1 MRFLDANVDT
11 EFLSTLGIVSGGHF
25 LSHLYILAYPPLFPL
40 LIDDFG
46 LNNTQLGLIMSVV
59 ALSTFVFQTPV
70 GELVDRIGAKRVF
83 VAGLAFTAGGTALV
97 GAATSYS
104 VLLLFALIAGIGQSA
119 FHPADYTLLDAVTEG
134 KQEGKSFGVHTFAGY
149 AGFAAAPAVVGG
161 IGVLYGWQT
170 ALFAVGG
177 FGLVYAAIAQ
187 VVMTPVHRRRMA
199 EIDREDDGGG
209 FLENLS
215 ALAKP
220 AILGMFAFFVAITMA
235 NKGIQ
240 TFTTVFVV
248 TDLSLTDVV
257 GNTALTAYFSL
268 AAVGV
273 LVGGV
278 LADRFNVRG
287 VIVGTLTL
295 AALFTWVTTLPIAA
309 VGTVV
314 IGLFSAIGFCYGMA
328 LPARDRLINAF
339 STAETT
345 GKSFGFVYTGLPLGG
360 FIAPALLGAIID
372 FAGFARIAFL
382 LVGAFYIGAALI
394 VVGVVL
400 YRTGEGGFSV
410 RALGRLWR
418 S

>member
-1 MRFLDANVDT
+1 MRLFDT
-11 EFLSTLGIVSGGHF
+11 ELEAEFLSTLTIVSGGHF

-59 ALSTFVFQTPV
+59 ALATFVFQTPV
-70 GELVDRIGAKRVF
+70 GELVDRVGAKPVF
-83 VAGLAFTAGGTALV
+83 VLGLVSTAGGTALV
-97 GAATSYS
+97 GMATSYP
-104 VLLLFALIAGIGQSA
+104 LLLVFALIAGIGQAA

-134 KQEGKSFGVHTFAGY
+134 DQEGKSFGVHTFAGY
-149 AGFAAAPAVVGG
+149 AGFAVAPALVGG
-161 IGVLYGWQT
+161 LGVLYGWQT
-170 ALFAVGG
+170 ALFAVGAVG
-177 FGLVYAAIAQ
+177 IGYAVIAQ
-187 VVMTPVHRRRMA
+187 IAMPPVHRRRMA
-199 EIDREDDGGG
+199 DVERDESGDG
-209 FLENLS
+209 FLSNLS

-220 AILGMFAFFVAITMA
+220 AILGMFAFFVVITMA
-235 NKGIQ
+235 NKGVQ

-248 TDLSLTDVV
+248 TDLSLTEVV

-278 LADRFNVRG
+278 LADRYNVRG

-295 AALFTWVTTLPIAA
+295 AALITWATTTPIAA
-309 VGTVV
+309 VGAVV

-328 LPARDRLINAF
+328 LPARDRLINNF

-360 FIAPALLGAIID
+360 FIGPALLGAVID
-372 FAGFARIAFL
+372 LSGIVRIAFL
-382 LVGAFYIGAALI
+382 LVGAFYLGAAAI
-394 VVGVVL
+394 VVGIAL
-400 YRTGEGGFSV
+400 YRSGGVST
-410 RALGRLWR
+410 RALGRLRR